1 MDEVKVNLKDI
12 EGFISSIINRLRQ
25 ELELEQLAELTSD
38 NKKFVA
44 LIEKWYDIKIE
55 VVSDDI
61 GNIDWFL
68 PQQDFEL
75 LVLKHL

>member
-1 MDEVKVNLKDI
+1 MDEVKVNLKEV

-25 ELELEQLAELTSD
+25 ELGLEQLAELTND

-68 PQQDFEL
+68 PQREFEL
-75 LVLKHL
+75 MVLKYL

>member
-1 MDEVKVNLKDI
+1 MDEVKVNLKDV
-12 EGFISSIINRLRQ
+12 EGFISNIISRLRQ
-25 ELELEQLAELTSD
+25 ELELEQLAELTND

-68 PQQDFEL
+68 PQRDFEL

>member
-1 MDEVKVNLKDI
+1 MDEVKVNLKDV
-12 EGFISSIINRLRQ
+12 EGFISNIISRLRQ

-44 LIEKWYDIKIE
+44 LIEQWYDIKIE
-55 VVSDDI
+55 VVSDNI

-68 PQQDFEL
+68 PQRDFEL

>member
-1 MDEVKVNLKDI
+1 MDTIKVNLKDV
-12 EGFISSIINRLRQ
+12 EGFISSIFSRLRQ
-25 ELELEQLAELTSD
+25 ELELEQLADLTTD

-44 LIEKWYDIKIE
+44 LIEQWYDIKIE

-68 PQQDFEL
+68 PQRDFEL

>member
-44 LIEKWYDIKIE
+44 LIEQWYDIKIE

-68 PQQDFEL
+68 PQRDFEL

>member
-1 MDEVKVNLKDI
+1 MDEVKVNLKDV
-12 EGFISSIINRLRQ
+12 EGFISNIISRLRQ

-44 LIEKWYDIKIE
+44 LIEQWYDIKIE

-68 PQQDFEL
+68 PRRDFEL

>member
-12 EGFISSIINRLRQ
+12 EGFISNIISRLRQ
-25 ELELEQLAELTSD
+25 ELELEQLAELTND

-55 VVSDDI
+55 VVSDNI

-68 PQQDFEL
+68 PQRDFEL